1 MLCAMKEIIIIA
13 TIIYNKKKNIYIYIF
28 PAKLSSLTPMEAST
42 VVQVVISLMCFIHTL
57 YNKLNPTLVL
67 IGPYL

>member
-1 MLCAMKEIIIIA
+1 MFCAMKEIIIIA
-13 TIIYNKKKNIYIYIF
+13 TIIYNKKIYIF

>member
-13 TIIYNKKKNIYIYIF
+13 TIIYNKKIYIF
-28 PAKLSSLTPMEAST
+28 PAKLSSLTPREAST

-57 YNKLNPTLVL
+57 YNKLNHMLVW